1 MGEVK
6 NMEFENENIQS
17 ENPFVDKLYKN
28 LKILAYNCIIKDE
41 YTANRLETE
50 ESLRNADIYMAC
62 MENRVSLA
70 MFENI
75 PEQFLRAVG
84 LPDYIIRSYY
94 NTGGNVDF
102 IPKDNAAEGITYRSQ
117 LVSMLRP
124 WFLLNYKE
132 LNEYYRK
139 ITGQPPLDDWG
150 IPVRDYEMY
159 IPDGFVYQGDFFH
172 EIGLDACRDL
182 EAAGVLDIVRQDY
195 PNAKYLDYLTS
206 GLSVY
211 DVRNSLDFMILWM
224 PDNCDYFITE
234 EFKQRYQERRDFLL
248 RAVYN
253 SAMEIESEHYHSVM
267 QIYLLVMTMV
277 DMLADVQTHIAKKD
291 ILDRRCIQY
300 FFDMYGVP
308 YFKDIPYKYQERI
321 CHNLHN
327 LIKYKACSY
336 NFEIIKKIF
345 DMPDLEFFRYYL
357 VKVKKRDKNGDPI
370 WEGEEVKKS
379 IHNDEYTKTT
389 SQTIDIIS
397 DDIKIEFPI
406 EDYLQKNYKIIV
418 IADGNIITNYTIHNT
433 YILFRY
439 EEVKNYTNI
448 TVYFLYTED
457 ESTIQ
462 ESVQAI
468 DVQEHYSDIPHD
480 INIRIDFPIENYLDN
495 GNQIIV
501 LVDGRIFTNYT
512 VYENYIYILYDNI
525 KDSTTIEV
533 RFIYS
538 ISDTK
543 IENTTIDVEEYY
555 LDKEPT
561 EDIKIPFPTE
571 NYILN
576 GNQIVVLVDGNI
588 FTNYTTDNYYLYIK
602 YEDIKEYSIIEIR
615 FTYSTSI
622 TVNNTETVDIQEHY
636 KDIIEKLDDIKVYF
650 PTENFLEKGNR
661 IIVMADG
668 IIITTYYTTDTYL
681 YFLYEDI
688 QQYTTINVFFIYS
701 STYLN
706 GSDSTI
712 YPQDYYVD
720 LPEFY
725 TIDFPIKNYLENE
738 NYLLVF
744 LDNKEFKK
752 YTITSTGIT
761 IKYDDVR
768 DHSLIDVYFIY
779 STIPNVKVVKE
790 EAVVSVRKATFIDI
804 PEPFEGFIQNGW
816 PLLALVEADNSLINE
831 SHYDIIDSTFSTYPA
846 NILSQYLAIKF
857 LFFYLDAEPYTYKE
871 FQEDNEK
878 TTDLVFSKVSDSEL
892 YSVKHILDESTWKYY
907 DIMVSKDSWWIGK
920 NYKENYYDSIKDGIF
935 NADPNFIRCKYYS
948 IARAIELTSNSSK
961 ISFFYS
967 ALFDDVFKEENLN
980 LKINS
985 LSNIHLFNMGHVF
998 LYLTVLTSIYYNK
1011 EDIFID
1017 SITTNNRASGFN
1029 FKASLSDLRA
1039 YIISQHFE
1047 PDMFKVWDMIIPS
1060 DQITDIKEFMAIQ
1073 ENNEEIYHYLQHA
1086 MADAND
1092 YREYLIWQYIYDY
1105 LMTWEFNQ
1113 DYFKLNSEK
1122 VAESYTEYL
1131 KEKDIIL
1138 YNSIMSVKAIEDEE
1152 LRIDTISSIIDDAC
1166 YLLEEYVDNELSNY
1180 LFSEFVGHST
1190 ADILNYV
1197 IKLIEFFKSIK
1208 IVFRDRGEQAS
1219 VGTGGIKTVNEDTVF
1234 TYYDYFDCK
1243 CISREIEYLHIDED
1257 LHSKNVCKNIDRFDD
1272 IREDCIIIHKI
1283 HGVKEAVYNVN

>member
-1 MGEVK
+1 
-6 NMEFENENIQS
+6 MEFENDNIQS
-17 ENPFVDKLYKN
+17 ENPFVDKLFKN

-94 NTGGNVDF
+94 NTGCTVDF
-102 IPKDNAAEGITYRSQ
+102 IPKDNPAEGITYRSQ
-117 LVSMLRP
+117 LVSILRP
-124 WFLLNYKE
+124 WFLLNYTE
-132 LNEYYRK
+132 LNDYYRK
-139 ITGQPPLDDWG
+139 ITGQPPLNDWG
-150 IPVRDYEMY
+150 IPVRDYESY

-211 DVRNSLDFMILWM
+211 DVRKSLDFMILWM
-224 PDNCDYFITE
+224 PDTCDYYITE
-234 EFKQRYQERRDFLL
+234 EFRQRYQERRDFLL
-248 RAVYN
+248 RTVYN

-291 ILDRRCIQY
+291 FLDRRCIQY

-327 LIKYKACSY
+327 LIKYKACSH

-357 VKVKKRDKNGDPI
+357 VKVRKRDENGDPI

-379 IHNDEYTKTT
+379 IYNDEYTKTT
-389 SQTIDIIS
+389 TETIDIVS
-397 DDIKIEFPI
+397 DDIKIPFPI

-418 IADGNIITNYTIHNT
+418 IADGNIITDYTIQDN
-433 YILFRY
+433 YILFLY
-439 EEVKNYTNI
+439 EDVKDYISI

-457 ESTIQ
+457 EFTEPIQ
-462 ESVQAI
+462 EELQSINVQ
-468 DVQEHYSDIPHD
+468 DHYSDIPHD
-480 INIRIDFPIENYLDN
+480 INIKIDFPIENYLEN

-512 VYENYIYILYDNI
+512 INDNYIYIIYDDI
-525 KDSTTIEV
+525 KDYSTIEV

-555 LDKEPT
+555 LDKETT
-561 EDIKIPFPTE
+561 EDIKVLFPIE
-571 NYILN
+571 NYIAT
-576 GNQIVVLVDGNI
+576 GNQIVVLVDGVI

-602 YEDIKEYSIIEIR
+602 YEDIKDYSTIEIR

-622 TVNNTETVDIQEHY
+622 TVNDTKTVDVEEHY
-636 KDIIEKLDDIKVYF
+636 KDIVEKLDDIKVDF
-650 PTENFLEKGNR
+650 PIENFLENSNK
-661 IIVMADG
+661 IIVIADG
-668 IIITTYYTTDTYL
+668 NVITTYYTTDTYL
-681 YFLYEDI
+681 YFLYEEI
-688 QQYTTINVFFIYS
+688 QNYTTINVFFIYS
-701 STYLN
+701 SSILN
-706 GSDSTI
+706 GTDSTI
-712 YPQDYYVD
+712 YPQDYYIE
-720 LPEFY
+720 LPQSY
-725 TIDFPIKNYLENE
+725 TVDFPIENFLEND

-744 LDNKEFKK
+744 LDKQEFKN
-752 YTITSTGIT
+752 YTTNSTGIT
-761 IKYDDVR
+761 INYDDVR
-768 DHSLIDVYFIY
+768 NHSTIDIYFIY
-779 STIPNVKVVKE
+779 STISNAKIVKE
-790 EAVVSVRKATFIDI
+790 EAVVSVRKATYIDI

-816 PLLALVEADNSLINE
+816 PLLALVEADNSLIDE
-831 SHYDIIDSTFSTYPA
+831 SHYDIIDSTFSTYPVS
-846 NILSQYLAIKF
+846 ILPQYLAIKF
-857 LFFYLDAEPYTYKE
+857 LFFYLDTEPYTYKE
-871 FQEDNEK
+871 FQEDYDK
-878 TTDLVFSKVSDSEL
+878 TTELVFSKVSDSEL
-892 YSVKHILDESTWKYY
+892 YSVKHILDETTWKYY
-907 DIMVSKDSWWIGK
+907 DIMVSKDSWWLGK
-920 NYKENYYDSIKDGIF
+920 NYKDNYYNSVKDTIF
-935 NADPNFIRCKYYS
+935 DAIPNFIRCKYYS
-948 IARAIELTSNSSK
+948 IARAVELTSNASK
-961 ISFFYS
+961 LSFFYS
-967 ALFDDVFKEENLN
+967 ALFDDVLKEENLT
-980 LKINS
+980 LKISS
-985 LSNIHLFNMGHVF
+985 LSNIHSFNMGHVF
-998 LYLTVLTSIYYNK
+998 LYLTVLTSIYYGK
-1011 EDIFID
+1011 DDIFLYD
-1017 SITTNNRASGFN
+1017 LTTHNLAAGFN
-1029 FKASLSDLRA
+1029 FKASLSELRD

-1060 DQITDIKEFMAIQ
+1060 GQVEDIKEFMNIQ
-1073 ENNEEIYHYLQHA
+1073 ENNDEIYHYIQHE
-1086 MADAND
+1086 MVDADD
-1092 YREYLIWQYIYDY
+1092 YREYLVWQYIYNY

-1113 DYFKLNSEK
+1113 DYFKLNSGEL
-1122 VAESYTEYL
+1122 ASSYTDYL

-1138 YNSIMSVKAIEDEE
+1138 YNSIMTIKAIDDEE
-1152 LRIDTISSIIDDAC
+1152 LRVDTISSIIDDAC
-1166 YLLEEYVDNELSNY
+1166 YILEEYINNELSNY

-1190 ADILNYV
+1190 VDILNYV

-1219 VGTGGIKTVNEDTVF
+1219 MGTGGIKTVNEDTVF
-1234 TYYDYFDCK
+1234 IYYDSFDCK
-1243 CISREIEYLHIDED
+1243 CIRREIEYLHIDED
-1257 LHSKNVCKNIDRFDD
+1257 LHSKNIIKNIDQFDD
-1272 IREDCIIIHKI
+1272 IREDCVITHKI
-1283 HGVKEAVYNVN
+1283 NGIKEAVYNVS